1 MGLFLTNITMIERVS
16 LCSSNSPLGLI
27 INELHRMT
35 LRGTVKQ
42 YVYDITNH
50 MSLESCRK
58 LRGLTHLLSEQN
70 LQVSMSKFFVW
81 FNLWDCMEFIGNFLW
96 IFRKKSSAVCWGE
109 FLLDLVKE
117 SFCLKSSYFSQIW
130 QSFTVLTSIK
140 TDNCDNVSWLKR
152 DLCFK
157 WSSIVP
163 A

>member
-1 MGLFLTNITMIERVS
+1 MQTINMLVNYAHWFTKVCALKDWDFFLTTMIEKVS

-70 LQVSMSKFFVW
+70 LQVSMSKFFLCGLIYEIVW
-81 FNLWDCMEFIGNFLW
+81 SLLVIFFKFLG
-96 IFRKKSSAVCWGE
+96 RNHQLSVE
-109 FLLDLVKE
+109 E
-117 SFCLKSSYFSQIW
+117 SFCWIW
-130 QSFTVLTSIK
+130 
-140 TDNCDNVSWLKR
+140 
-152 DLCFK
+152 
-157 WSSIVP
+157 
-163 A
+163 